1 MALGAPS
8 AASVD
13 ANTFLELQQKA
24 HEMEMQRKNDQLEID
39 KKRRQ
44 QELADKE
51 KELELMAREIELQ
64 QQKKV
69 LSSTT
74 PSPAP
79 TPAVSLCILMRCAV
93 HLKLTSGMILQAA
106 DAGGEGTAPKVMSLC
121 IVLCSCWCFSEPHHY
136 IPLQGTPVQ
145 ATPVQDTTVQG
156 TPSGSAVKG
165 GRRKVSVSSCSVLC
179 FGPLLPHT

>member
-1 MALGAPS
+1 M
-8 AASVD
+8 D

-24 HEMEMQRKNDQLEID
+24 HEMEMQRQNDQLEIE

-64 QQKKV
+64 QQKKA

-93 HLKLTSGMILQAA
+93 HLKLTSGMILQVAAPAA
-106 DAGGEGTAPKVMSLC
+106 DAGGEGTAPKVMSLS
-121 IVLCSCWCFSEPHHY
+121 IVLYFRCFSEPHHC

-145 ATPVQDTTVQG
+145 GTTVQG
-156 TPSGSAVKG
+156 TPSESAAKA
-165 GRRKVSVSSCSVLC
+165 GRRKVSV
-179 FGPLLPHT
+179 